1 MTLSKN
7 STSKMEETVDE
18 ASGSLYLSWPEVSYL
33 EPTDI
38 LQCAT
43 CTANFSKAVN
53 MIKGGKGRGG
63 GVSRSCFTETKNTE
77 RHYENHGSR
86 RIPHL

>member
-1 MTLSKN
+1 MPCSFIKN

-43 CTANFSKAVN
+43 CTPNFSKAVN
-53 MIKGGKGRGG
+53 MIKGGKGVCVCVCVGGG
-63 GVSRSCFTETKNTE
+63 GV
-77 RHYENHGSR
+77 
-86 RIPHL
+86 